1 MKGQTVEASISSTAA
16 PGATQGEAPFRIGTV
31 IVPMIAIIIGLFMVV
46 LDGTAV
52 NVALPKLV
60 TDLHSTLPTLQW
72 IVTGYALA
80 QAAIIPLAGWL
91 SDRFGAKPV
100 FLISVALFT
109 VGSVLCATAADSTML
124 IAFRVLQGLG
134 GGAVMP
140 VALAYIY
147 RISPPDKVGALMGMM
162 GVPILFAPAIGPVLG
177 GWLVQYA
184 SWRWIFLLNLP
195 IGIVGLI
202 IGFLGLPAVQRKAVA
217 GLDRYGAVLGPLAF
231 AALSYGVS
239 SGATSWTAT
248 NTIAGLAVG
257 VVALLAFI
265 AVELRSANP
274 LLELRVFRSLDFSL
288 AIVAQWV
295 GQIALFGTLF
305 LVPLFLQ
312 QVRGFGAFD
321 TGLAILP
328 QAIAAAVF
336 MPIGGL
342 LFDRIGARPLVAA
355 GLSLVAVSTFL
366 LSQVTV
372 TAQASDL
379 ILPLGL
385 AGAGMGL
392 MFMPLTTHIINAAPR
407 ALVTRVTALTN
418 ALQQVVSGFTIAGLS
433 TILTARIT
441 SHVAT
446 AASAARSATHSGPAP
461 THAVLVRLQHEL
473 VTGAMASSFDD
484 TFRVIVVA
492 AIVGAA
498 LGLVLR
504 RNHAAQAAIA
514 SDSSSDVQPE
524 AMASAQ
530 LAS

>member
-1 MKGQTVEASISSTAA
+1 MAPGTTAQSTA
-16 PGATQGEAPFRIGTV
+16 QGDAPFRMGTV
-31 IVPMIAIIIGLFMVV
+31 IVPLIAIIIGIFMVV

-72 IVTGYALA
+72 IVTGYTLA
-80 QAAIIPLAGWL
+80 QAAVIPLAGWL
-91 SDRFGAKPV
+91 SDRFGAKRV
-100 FLISVALFT
+100 FLTSVALFT
-109 VGSVLCATAADSTML
+109 AGSVLCATAQNSGML

-134 GGAVMP
+134 GGAVLP
-140 VALAYIY
+140 VAMAYVY

-184 SWRWIFLLNLP
+184 SWRWLFLLNLP
-195 IGIVGLI
+195 VGIVGLI
-202 IGFLGLPAVQRKAVA
+202 VGVLGLPAVQRKAVA

-239 SGATSWTAT
+239 AGATSWTAT
-248 NTIAGLAVG
+248 NTIAGLTIGA
-257 VVALLAFI
+257 VALLAFI
-265 AVELRSANP
+265 VAELRSSNP
-274 LLELRVFRSLDFSL
+274 LLELRVFRSIDFSL

-295 GQIALFGTLF
+295 GQVALFGSLF

-342 LFDRIGARPLVAA
+342 LFDRIGARPLVVVGLGFVAA
-355 GLSLVAVSTFL
+355 STYL

-372 TAQASDL
+372 SAQASDL
-379 ILPLGL
+379 IPALAL

-392 MFMPLTTHIINAAPR
+392 MMMPLTTHIINAAPR
-407 ALVTRVTALTN
+407 ALVTRVTSLTN
-418 ALQQVVSGFTIAGLS
+418 ALQQVVSGFAIAGLS
-433 TILTARIT
+433 TILTSRIT
-441 SHVAT
+441 THVAS
-446 AASAARSATHSGPAP
+446 AVGAARTAPHSGPAP

-473 VTGAMASSFDD
+473 VTGAMALSFDD
-484 TFRVIVVA
+484 TFRVMVVA
-492 AIVGAA
+492 ALAGATI
-498 LGLVLR
+498 GLLLR
-504 RNHAAQAAIA
+504 RNRAAQAATALEPA
-514 SDSSSDVQPE
+514 SPTLEE
-524 AMASAQ
+524 AMPSARM
-530 LAS
+530 AG

>member
-1 MKGQTVEASISSTAA
+1 MAPGTAA
-16 PGATQGEAPFRIGTV
+16 QGKAQDDAPFRIRSV
-31 IVPMIAIIIGLFMVV
+31 IVPLIAIIIGVFMVV

-80 QAAIIPLAGWL
+80 QAAVIPLAGWL
-91 SDRFGAKPV
+91 SDRYGAKPV

-109 VGSVLCATAADSTML
+109 VGSVLCATAADSSML

-134 GGAVMP
+134 GGAVLP
-140 VALAYIY
+140 VAIAYIY

-184 SWRWIFLLNLP
+184 SWRYIFLINLP
-195 IGIVGLI
+195 VGIIGLIVGVV
-202 IGFLGLPAVQRKAVA
+202 GLPAVGRTAVA
-217 GLDRYGAVLGPLAF
+217 ALDRYGAVLGPLAF

-248 NTIAGLAVG
+248 NTIAGLTIGA
-257 VVALLAFI
+257 VALLAFI
-265 AVELRSANP
+265 VVELRVANP

-295 GQIALFGTLF
+295 GQVALFGALF
-305 LVPLFLQ
+305 LVPVFLQ
-312 QVRGFGAFD
+312 QVRGFGAFN

-342 LFDRIGARPLVAA
+342 LFDRIGARPLVTV
-355 GLSLVAVSTFL
+355 GLGLVAASTYL
-366 LSQVTV
+366 LAQVTV
-372 TAQASDL
+372 STQASDL
-379 ILPLGL
+379 ILPLAL

-392 MFMPLTTHIINAAPR
+392 MFMPLTTHIMNAAPR
-407 ALVTRVTALTN
+407 ALVTRVSSLTN
-418 ALQQVVSGFTIAGLS
+418 ALQQVVSGFAIAGLS
-433 TILTARIT
+433 TILTSRIT
-441 SHVAT
+441 THVT
-446 AASAARSATHSGPAP
+446 AAVAAAGAASHSGPAP
-461 THAVLVRLQHEL
+461 TQAVLARLQHEL
-473 VTGAMASSFDD
+473 VTRAMALSFDD
-484 TFRVIVVA
+484 TFGVMVVA
-492 AIVGAA
+492 ALIGAA
-498 LGLVLR
+498 LGLLLR
-504 RNHAAQAAIA
+504 RNHAAQAATEPQPA
-514 SDSSSDVQPE
+514 SAME
-524 AMASAQ
+524 AMPSVQAAS
-530 LAS
+530 

>member
-1 MKGQTVEASISSTAA
+1 MA
-16 PGATQGEAPFRIGTV
+16 PGTTAQGNAGDSAPFRMGSV
-31 IVPMIAIIIGLFMVV
+31 IVPLIAIIIGVFMVV

-60 TDLHSTLPTLQW
+60 TDLHTTLPTLQW

-91 SDRFGAKPV
+91 SDRFGAKRI

-140 VALAYIY
+140 VAMAYIY

-184 SWRWIFLLNLP
+184 SWRYIFLLNLP
-195 IGIVGLI
+195 VGIVGLI
-202 IGFLGLPAVQRKAVA
+202 VGFLGLPAVQRQAVA
-217 GLDRYGAVLGPLAF
+217 ALDRYGAILGPLAF

-239 SGATSWTAT
+239 AGATSWTST
-248 NTIAGLAVG
+248 QTIAGLTIG
-257 VVALLAFI
+257 TVALLAFI
-265 AVELRSANP
+265 VVELRAANP

-295 GQIALFGTLF
+295 GQVALFGSLF

-312 QVRGFGAFD
+312 QVRGFGAFN

-342 LFDRIGARPLVAA
+342 LFDRIGARPLVAV
-355 GLSLVAVSTFL
+355 GLGLVAASTFL

-372 TAQASDL
+372 GTQASDL
-379 ILPLGL
+379 ILPLAL

-407 ALVTRVTALTN
+407 ALVTRVTSLTN
-418 ALQQVVSGFTIAGLS
+418 ALQQVVSGFAIAGLS

-441 SHVAT
+441 THVAT
-446 AASAARSATHSGPAP
+446 AVGAARGARHSGPAP
-461 THAVLVRLQHEL
+461 TQAVLARLQHEL
-473 VTGAMASSFDD
+473 VTGAMALSFDD
-484 TFRVIVVA
+484 TFRVMVVA
-492 AIVGAA
+492 AIIGAA
-498 LGLVLR
+498 LGLLLR
-504 RNHAAQAAIA
+504 RNHAAQAATA
-514 SDSSSDVQPE
+514 PEPSSATVAAEVVPGVR
-524 AMASAQ
+524 MAG
-530 LAS
+530 

>member
-1 MKGQTVEASISSTAA
+1 MATSMVPGTTA
-16 PGATQGEAPFRIGTV
+16 QGPAQGDAPFRMGTV
-31 IVPMIAIIIGLFMVV
+31 IVPLIAIIIGIFMVV

-60 TDLHSTLPTLQW
+60 DDLHTTLPTLQW
-72 IVTGYALA
+72 IVTGYTLA
-80 QAAIIPLAGWL
+80 QAAVIPLAGWL
-91 SDRFGAKPV
+91 SDRFGAKRV

-109 VGSVLCATAADSTML
+109 AGSVLCATAQNSGML
-124 IAFRVLQGLG
+124 ITFRVLQGLG
-134 GGAVMP
+134 GGAVLP
-140 VALAYIY
+140 VAMAYVY

-184 SWRWIFLLNLP
+184 SWRYIFLLNLP
-195 IGIVGLI
+195 VGIVGLI
-202 IGFLGLPAVQRKAVA
+202 VGVLGLPAVQRTAVA
-217 GLDRYGAVLGPLAF
+217 GLDRYGALLGPLAF

-239 SGATSWTAT
+239 AGATSWTAT
-248 NTIAGLAVG
+248 QTIAGLAIG

-265 AVELRSANP
+265 VVELRASNP
-274 LLELRVFRSLDFSL
+274 LLELRVFRSVDFSL

-295 GQIALFGTLF
+295 GQVALFGSLF

-342 LFDRIGARPLVAA
+342 LFDRIGARPLVVA
-355 GLSLVAVSTFL
+355 GLGLVAVATYL
-366 LSQVTV
+366 LAQVGVQT
-372 TAQASDL
+372 QASDL
-379 ILPLGL
+379 IPALAL

-392 MFMPLTTHIINAAPR
+392 MMMPLTTHIINAAPR
-407 ALVTRVTALTN
+407 ALVTRVTSLTN
-418 ALQQVVSGFTIAGLS
+418 ALQQVVSGFAIASLS

-446 AASAARSATHSGPAP
+446 AVGAARTVRHSGPAP
-461 THAVLVRLQHEL
+461 THAVLARLQHEL
-473 VTGAMASSFDD
+473 VTGAMALSFDD
-484 TFRVIVVA
+484 TFRVMVA
-492 AIVGAA
+492 AALVGAA
-498 LGLVLR
+498 IGLLLR
-504 RNHAAQAAIA
+504 RNYAAQAAVEPELA
-514 SDSSSDVQPE
+514 SPTLEE
-524 AMASAQ
+524 AMPSARM
-530 LAS
+530 AG

>member
-1 MKGQTVEASISSTAA
+1 MALSMA
-16 PGATQGEAPFRIGTV
+16 PGTTARGDTPFSMRAV
-31 IVPMIAIIIGLFMVV
+31 IVPLIAIIIGVFMVV

-60 TDLHSTLPTLQW
+60 IDLHSTLPTLQW

-100 FLISVALFT
+100 FLTSVALFT
-109 VGSVLCATAADSTML
+109 IGSVLCATAQNSGML
-124 IAFRVLQGLG
+124 IAFRILQGLG
-134 GGAVMP
+134 GGAVLP
-140 VALAYIY
+140 VAIAYIY

-184 SWRWIFLLNLP
+184 SWRYIFLLNLP
-195 IGIVGLI
+195 VGIVGLI
-202 IGFLGLPAVQRKAVA
+202 VGVLGLPAVQRTAVA
-217 GLDRYGAVLGPLAF
+217 GLDRSGAVLGPLAF

-239 SGATSWTAT
+239 AGATSWTAT
-248 NTIAGLAVG
+248 NTIAGLAIG
-257 VVALLAFI
+257 AVALLAFI
-265 AVELRSANP
+265 VVELHASNP
-274 LLELRVFRSLDFSL
+274 LLELRVFRSVDFSL

-295 GQIALFGTLF
+295 GQVALFGSLF

-321 TGLAILP
+321 TGLALLP

-342 LFDRIGARPLVAA
+342 LFDRIGARPLVAV
-355 GLSLVAVSTFL
+355 GLGLVAASTFL
-366 LSQVTV
+366 LSHVTV
-372 TAQASDL
+372 STQASDL
-379 ILPLGL
+379 ILPLAL

-407 ALVTRVTALTN
+407 ALVTRVTSLTN
-418 ALQQVVSGFTIAGLS
+418 ALQQVISGFAIAGLS

-441 SHVAT
+441 SHVAS
-446 AASAARSATHSGPAP
+446 AVGAARTARHSGPAP
-461 THAVLVRLQHEL
+461 SSAVLARLQHDL
-473 VTGAMASSFDD
+473 VTRAMALSFDD
-484 TFRVIVVA
+484 TFRVMVVA
-492 AIVGAA
+492 AVVGAVI
-498 LGLVLR
+498 GLALR
-504 RNHAAQAAIA
+504 RNHAAQAA
-514 SDSSSDVQPE
+514 VEPE
-524 AMASAQ
+524 AAPLVESVSSARI
-530 LAS
+530 AG